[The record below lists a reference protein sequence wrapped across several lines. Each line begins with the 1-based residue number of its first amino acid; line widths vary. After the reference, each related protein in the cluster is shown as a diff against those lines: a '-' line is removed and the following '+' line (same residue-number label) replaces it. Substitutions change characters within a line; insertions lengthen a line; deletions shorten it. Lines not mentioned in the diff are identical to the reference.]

1 MEYLKPNDVT
11 KAFEHKD
18 ESWVTLLTCR
28 GYDEKSDSYRQR
40 VAVKAVLV
48 RVVR

>member
-1 MEYLKPNDVT
+1 LKPTDVS
-11 KAFEHKD
+11 KAFEHKE

-28 GYDEKSDSYRQR
+28 SYDEASDSYRQR

-48 RVVR
+48 KVIR